1 MGQLRVLIV
10 DDEEELVR
18 ALEERL
24 RLRGLQA
31 RGVTS
36 GAAAFEAAARE
47 PFDVALID
55 VKMPGLGGLKVA
67 EELRGRLPGLQVI
80 LLTGHGS
87 EEDAAEGRR
96 LGAFEYLMKP
106 VSIEALLRTLGAAA
120 GRGQAPT

>member
-1 MGQLRVLIV
+1 MGKLRVLIV

-24 RLRGLQA
+24 RLRDIDA
-31 RGVTS
+31 HGVTS
-36 GAAAFEAAARE
+36 GAAALEAAAAA
-47 PFDVALID
+47 PYDVALVD
-55 VKMPGLGGLKVA
+55 VKMPGVGGLRVA
-67 EELRGRLPGLQVI
+67 QELRARLPRLQVI

-106 VSIEALLRTLGAAA
+106 VSIDALVRTLGAAA
-120 GRGQAPT
+120 IRGKASA